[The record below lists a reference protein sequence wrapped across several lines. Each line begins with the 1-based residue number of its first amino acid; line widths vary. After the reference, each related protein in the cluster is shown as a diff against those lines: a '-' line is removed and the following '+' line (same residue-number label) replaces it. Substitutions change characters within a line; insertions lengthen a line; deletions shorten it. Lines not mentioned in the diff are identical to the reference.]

1 LTYSPEI
8 FPLYEELFSEAHG
21 HLKTAGFI
29 QDLLRSGKNARR
41 VGELGET
48 VARQEAAI
56 TGSMDDLLKAR
67 IDATAAEK
75 GLGTATKELEQF
87 GAKPGALT
95 SAKRGRNLAL
105 LGMGGAA
112 AGIPLAH
119 SAGEGDKKRT
129 RNLAFGAGAATGL
142 AAPQLVRGLGNIARG
157 VGRTGVFPELQGY
170 GNAAY

>member
-1 LTYSPEI
+1 M
-8 FPLYEELFSEAHG
+8 
-21 HLKTAGFI
+21 
-29 QDLLRSGKNARR
+29 RSGQNARR

-56 TGSMDDLLKAR
+56 SGSVDDLLKAR
-67 IDATAAEK
+67 IDAASAKK
-75 GLGTATKELEQF
+75 GLGSATEELKQF

-95 SAKRGRNLAL
+95 SANRGRNLAL

-119 SAGEGDKKRT
+119 AAGEGDKKRT
-129 RNLAFGAGAATGL
+129 RNLSFGAGAAAGL
-142 AAPQLVRGLGNIARG
+142 AAPQLVRGLSHIARG
-157 VGRTGVFPELQGY
+157 AGQSGAFPELQGY